1 MRGLALIAILICTSV
16 MARELTLAET
26 EELLLSNNRELQAA
40 RRAVESADAQKLIA
54 GARPN
59 ATFSVNSSALGSNSK
74 PDTVFRIDQPFERG
88 NKRDLRLDA
97 AAGLQRAA
105 YSDSLDVQRQQLALA
120 RGAYFDLKLAQERAQ
135 VLAETAQLFSG
146 TLDAAQRRLRAGD
159 LAPADVAKVQVDYE
173 RSQNDARAA
182 RADVARAQLALGYLV
197 GLEAEALQL
206 RAADSWPAPERADAA
221 ALEQAIGA
229 RPDVIAARYGLNVAD
244 VQDVIESALGGKA
257 VTQVWEGEQ
266 RFAVAVRLDEEER
279 QLTRMQDLLIATPS
293 GAYVPLSEVAS
304 FRTVGGLMNIAREN
318 GKRVF
323 AIGVFIRGR
332 DMGGVVGDMQA
343 NVAAHVKLPEGT
355 SVTWSGEFENQER
368 AMARLAIIVPISI
381 LIIFLLLF
389 DAFKS
394 FASALVITANIPFSV
409 IGGILALWIT
419 GIYLSVSAAI
429 GFIALFGQAVLNGVV
444 MVTLFNQLRSQGAS
458 LASAVSEGAMTRLR
472 TVMMT
477 ALLASL
483 GLLPMALSTGIGAE
497 TQKPLA
503 VVVIGGLVSAT
514 LLVLFVLPV
523 LYVVVSRRFGEL
535 SEGGTETAAAE
546 N

>member
-229 RPDVIAARYGLNVAD
+229 RPDVIAAR
-244 VQDVIESALGGKA
+244 
-257 VTQVWEGEQ
+257 
-266 RFAVAVRLDEEER
+266 
-279 QLTRMQDLLIATPS
+279 
-293 GAYVPLSEVAS
+293 
-304 FRTVGGLMNIAREN
+304 ARVE
-318 GKRVF
+318 
-323 AIGVFIRGR
+323 
-332 DMGGVVGDMQA
+332 
-343 NVAAHVKLPEGT
+343 
-355 SVTWSGEFENQER
+355 
-368 AMARLAIIVPISI
+368 
-381 LIIFLLLF
+381 
-389 DAFKS
+389 
-394 FASALVITANIPFSV
+394 
-409 IGGILALWIT
+409 
-419 GIYLSVSAAI
+419 
-429 GFIALFGQAVLNGVV
+429 
-444 MVTLFNQLRSQGAS
+444 
-458 LASAVSEGAMTRLR
+458 
-472 TVMMT
+472 
-477 ALLASL
+477 
-483 GLLPMALSTGIGAE
+483 
-497 TQKPLA
+497 
-503 VVVIGGLVSAT
+503 
-514 LLVLFVLPV
+514 
-523 LYVVVSRRFGEL
+523 
-535 SEGGTETAAAE
+535 AAE
-546 N
+546 KLRDLARAPRATDSTSPTCRT